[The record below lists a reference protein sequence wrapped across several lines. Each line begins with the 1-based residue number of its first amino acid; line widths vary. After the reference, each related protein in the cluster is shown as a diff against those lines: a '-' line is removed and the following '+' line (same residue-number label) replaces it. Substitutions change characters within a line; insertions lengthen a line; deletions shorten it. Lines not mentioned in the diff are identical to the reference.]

1 MFWVGK
7 GFVCIWVNAYSI
19 AIVCD
24 QMIFCQPSKNSF
36 DFTLRLGKARLPFV
50 QYIHVFVKT
59 PELPREYC
67 NVFQICI
74 FLQSLRKKAK
84 RETEGDHFQNGHGE
98 GVVLMKPDDD
108 KSFDDDDGTFDLLAY
123 LTVYNRC

>member
-1 MFWVGK
+1 MFWVGT
-7 GFVCIWVNAYSI
+7 GFVCIRANAYSI

-24 QMIFCQPSKNSF
+24 QMIFCQPSKNSLY
-36 DFTLRLGKARLPFV
+36 FTLRLGKARLPFV

-98 GVVLMKPDDD
+98 GVVLMKPD
-108 KSFDDDDGTFDLLAY
+108 KSFDDGDGTFDLLAY
-123 LTVYNRC
+123 LTGYNRC